1 MLRSWSRIVLVVL
14 LALVVAACGAGAGGG
29 GGNGGGDD
37 TGGGGDGGGDGG
49 GGGTV
54 GSALVGF
61 VTLSESISVG
71 FGNTRDVDVDAVFFA
86 TSQAVV
92 DAFVAAGPS
101 PAVGTCFVTT
111 SSSPIDFD
119 DGFEVPTVPPDVD
132 GTLAFVDAGEELT
145 LAAGSTA
152 YTVLGRRSFGSVIVY
167 EDAFDDDED
176 APAPPAGL
184 VLTVP
189 GATGGFPAGT
199 VAIADVAAM
208 SLTSPAVTGDPLLP
222 SIPVTADTV
231 FTWAPPPAGA
241 PNSHVSLFA
250 SQVSVDP
257 GSFQAFYRYVE
268 CTAADNGS
276 FEFPAATKTALGA
289 SFDGNLIEFKRVA
302 REVKVVAGANVIVEV
317 ERGSF
322 SPSFF

>member
-92 DAFVAAGPS
+92 DAVVAAGPS
-101 PAVGTCFVTT
+101 PAVGACFVTT
-111 SSSPIDFD
+111 SSSEVDFGG
-119 DGFEVPTVPPDVD
+119 GFEIPTVPPSVD
-132 GTLAFVDAGEELT
+132 GTLTFVDAGESLT
-145 LAAGSTA
+145 LGAETE
-152 YTVLGRRSFGSVIVY
+152 YTVLDRRSIGTVIVY
-167 EDAFDDDED
+167 DDAFDDDVD

-184 VLTVP
+184 ILTIP

-208 SLTSPAVTGDPLLP
+208 SLTSPAAIGDPTLP
-222 SIPVTADTV
+222 SIPVTAETV

-241 PNSHVSLFA
+241 PTSHVSLFA
-250 SQVSVDP
+250 GQLSFDS
-257 GSFQAFYRYVE
+257 SFQAFYRYVE
-268 CTAADNGS
+268 CTAPDNGS
-276 FEFPAATKTALGA
+276 FEFPAATKTILDE
-289 SFDGNLIEFKRVA
+289 SFNGNLIEFKRVA
-302 REVKVVAGANVIVEV
+302 REVKTVAGATVIVEV

-322 SPSFF
+322 SPNVF